1 MDLLAPQGPVYQ
13 AGTLSGNPLA
23 MAAGLAALK
32 ELASTNAYAALEES
46 GAALEAGMKAA
57 AASANIP
64 VQFNRVGSMFCA
76 YFTSQPVHNLAD
88 AMTSDRSRF
97 SKYFHGMLR
106 EGIYFAPSQ
115 FESGF
120 ISTAHSAAD
129 LDKTIGAAARVMRT
143 L

>member
-1 MDLLAPQGPVYQ
+1 
-13 AGTLSGNPLA
+13 
-23 MAAGLAALK
+23 
-32 ELASTNAYAALEES
+32 
-46 GAALEAGMKAA
+46 
-57 AASANIP
+57 
-64 VQFNRVGSMFCA
+64 
-76 YFTSQPVHNLAD
+76 
-88 AMTSDRSRF
+88 
-97 SKYFHGMLR
+97 MLR